1 MAISQVLLSVR
12 CKDNYGNHTRETL
25 CRAKFKFLCA
35 PFTAV
40 VAFRAAGKE
49 EIRDSIDKVIQWLN
63 SNQLAEADDLRMR
76 FLCLDLEDKVKV
88 KGGDLIQS

>member
-1 MAISQVLLSVR
+1 M
-12 CKDNYGNHTRETL
+12 
-25 CRAKFKFLCA
+25 
-35 PFTAV
+35 
-40 VAFRAAGKE
+40 AFRAADKKKT
-49 EIRDSIDKVIQWLN
+49 RDSIDKVIQWLN